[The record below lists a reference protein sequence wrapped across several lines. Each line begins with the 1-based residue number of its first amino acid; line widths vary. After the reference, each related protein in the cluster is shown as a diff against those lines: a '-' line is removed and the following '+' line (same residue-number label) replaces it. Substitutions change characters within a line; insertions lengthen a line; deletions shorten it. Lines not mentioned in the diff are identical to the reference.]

1 MIFVEKEFEIN
12 KKWFVVNL
20 IMLKI
25 VIKIS
30 FLKMF

>member
-12 KKWFVVNL
+12 NKWFVVNL